1 VVQPLAAVPA
11 AGAASRR
18 PAIVEKEMSP
28 MKMLFAR
35 RPVMLAVAMA
45 AGLAAG
51 PAFAAD
57 TVVANVNGSD
67 IKMSQLA
74 DYGRQMGPQAP
85 YEAVLEV
92 AINNQ
97 LVYELAKKEKM
108 DADPEVKAALKR
120 AEAQLMAQALMQ
132 KKVRNAVTEEAIKAR
147 YDMAVKNFQPQEEVR
162 ARHILVDTED
172 GAKSIIADLGRG
184 SDFAEMAKAR
194 SSDKGSGAMG
204 GDLGYFVK
212 AAMVP
217 EFANAAFAMRPGEV
231 SKVPV
236 KSQFGYHVIKVEDK
250 RMASIPPYDQAKPV
264 IARQIA
270 DDIQEKMVVELR
282 EKAKIKRFKPDGTPL
297 EAAK

>member
-1 VVQPLAAVPA
+1 
-11 AGAASRR
+11 
-18 PAIVEKEMSP
+18 

-57 TVVANVNGSD
+57 TVVANVNGTD

-74 DYGRQMGPQAP
+74 EYGRQMGPQAP

-97 LVYELAKKEKM
+97 LVYEQAKKEKM
-108 DADPEVKAALKR
+108 ESDPEVKAALKR

-132 KKVRNAVTEEAIKAR
+132 KKVRGAVTEEAIKAR
-147 YDMAVKNFQPQEEVR
+147 YDAAVKNFQPQEEVR
-162 ARHILVDTED
+162 ARHILVDTEE

-194 SSDKGSGAMG
+194 STDKGSGAMG

-212 AAMVP
+212 GAMVP

-270 DDIQEKMVVELR
+270 EDIQEKMVVDLR
-282 EKAKIKRFKPDGTPL
+282 EKAKVKRFKPDGTPL
-297 EAAK
+297 EGAK